1 MTAMLDIRE
10 VHLTSRAPYDVG
22 LAGLSL
28 ALKPGDLCLVRV
40 SEGEPITP
48 LADVASGLV
57 EPEAGAVLFEGKE
70 WSVCTAE
77 VAAAL
82 RGRIGR
88 VFERAGWLSNLDV
101 DENITLAQRYHTKR
115 DPAEILQEARA
126 LAEELGLGGI
136 PAGRPAHVERDLLQR
151 AQWIRALLG
160 SPRLLL
166 LERPGRDLPASE
178 LAPLIAAVNK
188 RREQHGVA
196 VLWLTDAHERFTD
209 SALRATRKC
218 AMEEGALRDWEST

>member
-1 MTAMLDIRE
+1 MTDVLDIRE
-10 VHLTSRAPYDVG
+10 VHLAPRPPYDVG

-28 ALKPGDLCLVRV
+28 ALKPGELCLVRV
-40 SEGEPITP
+40 SEGEPVTP
-48 LADVASGLV
+48 LADVASGIV

-70 WSVCTAE
+70 WSVCSAD
-77 VAAAL
+77 VAAAM

-101 DENITLAQRYHTKR
+101 DENITLAQRYHTQR
-115 DPAEILQEARA
+115 NPDEILHEARA
-126 LAEELGLGGI
+126 LAEELGLEGI

-166 LERPGRDLPASE
+166 LERPGRDLPAKE

-188 RREQHGVA
+188 RRDRDGVA
-196 VLWLTDAHERFTD
+196 VLWLTDSHERVTD

-218 AMEEGALRDWEST
+218 AMEDGALRDWKST